1 MAQIVMVF
9 CRIRINKLNPFKAGV
24 SLRKSAKAHCD
35 SAHQVVKEPLF
46 WKFAQQACAGFG
58 CRDQGLGIVKLCY
71 VLNLVFWRLLR
82 EGVFKAELVLNRFRA
97 LARGCVFGK
106 SVQNILVKPRR
117 TGKIV
122 LFFLFCSKP

>member
-1 MAQIVMVF
+1 MAQIVLVF
-9 CRIRINKLNPFKAGV
+9 CRIRINKLDPFKAGV
-24 SLRKSAKAHCD
+24 TRRKSAKAYCD

-71 VLNLVFWRLLR
+71 VLNLVFWRLLG
-82 EGVFKAELVLNRFRA
+82 EGAFKAGPVLNRFKA
-97 LARGCVFGK
+97 FARGCAFGK
-106 SVQNILVKPRR
+106 SVQKILVKPLR